1 MRLQGAAPLGGNF
14 GDGKGTSRLRSM
26 LRASIK
32 SVISSPMPP
41 RPARM
46 NGKAVMSALAP
57 LLAESRELFAGVGES
72 AGPRFV
78 PVPSVLVLV
87 PLGETAAVGDM

>member
-1 MRLQGAAPLGGNF
+1 
-14 GDGKGTSRLRSM
+14 
-26 LRASIK
+26 
-32 SVISSPMPP
+32 
-41 RPARM
+41 M